1 MRLAAL
7 LCALVA
13 GLPCA
18 AETVHGSGHAAT
30 EERTVSGVT
39 GIAASVPGRLEVLQ
53 ADREAAS
60 VTADDNVV
68 PRIETF
74 VDRGV
79 LRIRFAR
86 GSDVH
91 PRTPIRIVVRV
102 RSLDRIALAGAVAL
116 EAPRLNAER
125 LSVDLAGA
133 GQAMLPELTAR
144 ELSLHTSGHC
154 HAMAAGRVDAFELHM
169 AGSGEVNAARL
180 EARRA
185 SVLITGSAATA
196 LWVRDRLEAGVTG
209 SGAVR
214 YFGDPVVEK
223 RIRGSGRVERLGAAP
238 P

>member
-1 MRLAAL
+1 M
-7 LCALVA
+7 LCALAV

-18 AETVHGSGHAAT
+18 AETVRGSGHAAT

-39 GIAASVPGRLEVLQ
+39 GIAASVPGRIEVLQ

-60 VTADDNVV
+60 VTADDNVL

-79 LRIRFAR
+79 RHIRFAR
-86 GSDVH
+86 GSDVR
-91 PRTPIRIVVRV
+91 PRTPIRIVVHL
-102 RSLDRIALAGAVAL
+102 RSIDLITLAGAVTL
-116 EAPRLNAER
+116 EAPRLTADR
-125 LSVDLAGA
+125 LSVRLAGA
-133 GQAMLPELTAR
+133 GQAVLPEIAAR

-154 HAMAAGRVDAFELHM
+154 HAMVAGRVDAFELHM
-169 AGSGEVNAARL
+169 AGAGEVNAARL

-185 SVLITGSAATA
+185 SVLIAGSAATA

-214 YFGDPVVEK
+214 YFGDPAVEK
-223 RIRGSGRVERLGAAP
+223 RVQGSGRVERLGAAP